1 MLFTPLPL
9 IDDFVANY
17 HVGHVLVLFLVL
29 SVVGTLPLG
38 SRKVVSLNATLFG
51 VLFLVIPS
59 SMIGETAFTY
69 RFLGIALI
77 VVAPILFV
85 TARE

>member
-1 MLFTPLPL
+1 MLFTPLPI

-17 HVGHVLVLFLVL
+17 HIGHVLVLLLVL

-38 SRKVVSLNATLFG
+38 SRKVVSINATLFG
-51 VLFLVIPS
+51 LLFLVTPGS
-59 SMIGETAFTY
+59 LVGDDPFTY
-69 RFLGIALI
+69 RFLGIALV
-77 VVAPILFV
+77 VVAPILYV

>member
-9 IDDFVANY
+9 IDDFVASY
-17 HVGHVLVLFLVL
+17 HVGHVLVLLLVL

-38 SRKVVSLNATLFG
+38 SRKVVSANATLFG
-51 VLFLVIPS
+51 LLFLVIPS

-69 RFLGIALI
+69 RFLGIVLV
-77 VVAPILFV
+77 VVAPILYV
-85 TARE
+85 TAKE

>member
-1 MLFTPLPL
+1 MLFTPLPI

-17 HVGHVLVLFLVL
+17 HVGHVLVLLLVL

-38 SRKVVSLNATLFG
+38 SRKVVSINATLFG
-51 VLFLVIPS
+51 LLFLVTPGS
-59 SMIGETAFTY
+59 LVGDDPFTY
-69 RFLGIALI
+69 RFLGIALV
-77 VVAPILFV
+77 VVAPILYV

>member
-1 MLFTPLPL
+1 MLFTPLPI

-17 HVGHVLVLFLVL
+17 HVGHVLVLLLVL

-38 SRKVVSLNATLFG
+38 SRKVVSINATLFG
-51 VLFLVIPS
+51 LLLLVTPGS
-59 SMIGETAFTY
+59 LVGDDPFTY
-69 RFLGIALI
+69 RFLGIALV
-77 VVAPILFV
+77 VVAPILYV